1 MSRKVRIAL
10 IGCGA
15 VARRFYLPVLSGHP
29 GVELAVLVDTDPGR
43 LHALANGYRVPA
55 NHRDFRQLTRDS
67 ADAAVVCTPPSH
79 HAEIALELVQ
89 RGIHVLVEKPMAT
102 KLDAAEAMVAAAE
115 RAGVV
120 LAVALFTRLLPS
132 SRLLRATLES
142 GWLGRALAFDV
153 RYGRAYGWPAATL
166 GSMQRALA
174 GGGVLIDS
182 GIHVIDQLGY
192 FFGDGARVL
201 AYRDNARGGVE
212 SDCKLELAFERAVG
226 RPVTGT
232 VELSRTR
239 LLRNS
244 CEVECERGK
253 IVLSLEERGRLRIVP
268 AAFGLRDPV
277 SGAPRPYDLELAWQ
291 GQPDVPWHEAFRLEI
306 DDFVAAVR
314 DRREP
319 ELHAR
324 GALSSMRVVDDCYR
338 RVEPLAEPGTELPS
352 TRFAAGAA
360 PRRVLITGATGFLG
374 CRTAELLALEHGW
387 QVRAGV
393 HTPANA
399 SRLARLPVELVLA
412 DVRARGDVERLVQA
426 CDAIVHCAI
435 GTQGSARAAR
445 QVTVEGT
452 QHLCEAALGAG
463 VRRFVHI
470 SSIAAYGLLP
480 GMKLDESTPLRP
492 ARGDDYAE
500 SKAASERVVLA
511 AVDRGLSATILRPTR
526 IYGPF
531 SELFVVR
538 PLSDLRRGAL
548 SISQS
553 AVGAPSQMVFV
564 DNVVAAIVAA
574 LEAPSDSVAGQAFN
588 IGDAD
593 QASCDDFY
601 RFFADA
607 AGLEL
612 PIVDGGAAT
621 YAGALERGLRRLRR
635 TLGRVKNTKEGSLLA
650 ERLAALRKR
659 RAPTPYRRPEAALE
673 PGEIIQPREAS
684 IDLGKSERVLGHRQV
699 VTTAAALDMT
709 LRWARYAG
717 LAP

>member
-29 GVELAVLVDTDPGR
+29 GVELAVLVDTDRGR
-43 LHALANGYRVPA
+43 LNELASGYGVAARYQ
-55 NHRDFRQLTRDS
+55 DFRQVSRDS
-67 ADAAVVCTPPSH
+67 AEAAVVCTPPGH
-79 HAEIALELVQ
+79 HAEIALELLQ

-102 KLDAAEAMVAAAE
+102 SLEAAEAMVAMAE
-115 RAGVV
+115 RGGVV

-142 GWLGRALAFDV
+142 GWLGRPIGFDV

-182 GIHVIDQLGY
+182 GIHVIDQLAY
-192 FFGDGARVL
+192 FFGDEPKVL
-201 AYRDNARGGVE
+201 SYRDNARGGVE
-212 SDCKLELAFERAVG
+212 SDCKLELAFERG
-226 RPVTGT
+226 GPLTGT

-253 IVLSLEERGRLRIVP
+253 IVLTLEERGRLKIVP
-268 AAFGLRDPV
+268 SAFSLRDPV
-277 SGAPRPYDLELAWQ
+277 SSAPRPYDLELAWQ

-306 DDFVAAVR
+306 DDFLDAIR
-314 DRREP
+314 ERREP
-319 ELHAR
+319 ELRAR
-324 GALSSMRVVDDCYR
+324 EALSSMRVVADCYR
-338 RVEPLAEPGTELPS
+338 RVEPLVEPGMEPPAPRIS
-352 TRFAAGAA
+352 ASAS
-360 PRRVLITGATGFLG
+360 PRRVLISGATGFLG
-374 CRTAELLALEHGW
+374 CRAAELLSLRHGW
-387 QVRAGV
+387 QVRAAV

-399 SRLARLPVELVLA
+399 SRVARLPVELVLA
-412 DVRARGDVERLVQA
+412 DVRSRGDVERLVQG

-452 QHLCEAALGAG
+452 QHLCEAALSAG

-470 SSIAAYGLLP
+470 SSIAAYGLSP
-480 GMKLDESTPLRP
+480 GMELDESMLLRP

-500 SKAASERVVLA
+500 SKAASERAVLA
-511 AVDRGLSATILRPTR
+511 AVERGLSATILRPTR

-531 SELFVVR
+531 SELFIVR
-538 PLSDLRRGAL
+538 PLSDLRRGAF

-564 DNVVAAIVAA
+564 DNVVAAIGAA
-574 LEAPSDSVAGQAFN
+574 LEAPTDAIAGQAFN

-593 QASCDDFY
+593 QMSCDDFY

-607 AGLEL
+607 MGTKL
-612 PIVDGGAAT
+612 PIVDGGART
-621 YAGALERGLRRLRR
+621 NTGALERGLRRLRR
-635 TLGRVKNTKEGSLLA
+635 TLARVKNTKEGSLLA
-650 ERLAALRKR
+650 ERVAALRKR
-659 RAPTPYRRPEAALE
+659 RAPTPYRRPEAALQ
-673 PGEIIQPREAS
+673 PGEIIQPREAA
-684 IDLGKSERVLGHRQV
+684 IDLGKAERVLGHRQV
-699 VTTAAALDMT
+699 VTTAAALDLT

-717 LAP
+717 LVP